1 MIKYLV
7 LSGGGQNFFNYI
19 GIFEHL
25 FNIDYINID
34 NIKSIYGTSSG
45 SIIATILCLKYEWK
59 DIMEYVIERPWE
71 NKLKI
76 GLTDAMKILEN
87 NGLYNEN
94 IFIEIFK
101 SLLAGRN
108 LSLDVTLKEFFEY
121 SNIELFIYTFEL
133 NNFEEV
139 ELSYKSFPDLKLLDA
154 VRMSCSIP
162 LLIKPLCIDNKCY
175 IDGGISC
182 NYPVNKCIVNESCD
196 LNEILGIKNFN
207 SETSIN
213 EITNN
218 SNIGDYFTVLI
229 KRLMDYIKED
239 AEKIPNEVHLY
250 HQGVSL
256 EILIEALLNKEQ
268 RIKLINDGIRI
279 AETYMQYKN

>member
-25 FNIDYINID
+25 LNIDYININ

-59 DIMEYVIERPWE
+59 DIMEYITERPWE

-108 LSLDVTLKEFFEY
+108 LSLDVTLKDLFEY
-121 SNIELFIYTFEL
+121 SNIELYIYTFEL
-133 NNFEEV
+133 NNFEEI
-139 ELSYKSFPDLKLLDA
+139 ELSYKNFPDLKLLDA

-162 LLIKPLCIDNKCY
+162 LLIKPLCINNKCY

-196 LNEILGIKNFN
+196 LSEILGIKNFN
-207 SETSIN
+207 SGTSIN

-239 AEKIPNEVHLY
+239 TEKIPNEVHLY

-279 AETYMQYKN
+279 AETYIQYKN